1 MDSLPPRP
9 SPSKTCCSS
18 SSQVLKVGF
27 EWKQVQQ
34 ISKERLHSIMLSGIF
49 CWNEIF
55 NPCKDICPTPADQVW
70 MQILQKNIMK
80 VAHVRAL
87 QGNWMKITKAWWR
100 HTSSQKCTN
109 LNDNQ
114 SCRILAKH
122 RLKYLKEYFETCSKL
137 SLTDPVTNSEMLV
150 QCAPKNGKHVNA
162 FECTSPK
169 LSCAMTQSA
178 KLQFSAV
185 LADWLS
191 ESILNLTTGI
201 NPDTFTKWTKKPW
214 QTVFD

>member
-1 MDSLPPRP
+1 MSYNLLITG
-9 SPSKTCCSS
+9 SKSRIWMEAGPTNFKGKITFNH
-18 SSQVLKVGF
+18 VVRDILLKWNF
-27 EWKQVQQ
+27 QSMQ
-34 ISKERLHSIMLSGIF
+34 RYLSNSCRSGL
-49 CWNEIF
+49 NA
-55 NPCKDICPTPADQVW
+55 NLVK
-70 MQILQKNIMK
+70 KIMK
-80 VAHVRAL
+80 VAQVRAL

-100 HTSSQKCTN
+100 HTLPQKCTN

-201 NPDTFTKWTKKPW
+201 NPDTFTKWTKKPC